1 MKIDKN
7 IFRENF
13 ILFLVFLS
21 LFTIGL
27 SFYKDF
33 GISIDENYH
42 RESGKLYYSYIKSFF
57 IGSNIQESVTLNDV
71 KIAVSDLAFR
81 QPAIFDVFAEFIID
95 FIDNPTI
102 QQVFFT
108 RHFLNFLIF
117 LFSCFFFYL
126 ILRKRFKKNF
136 YAYLGLILLFFSPR
150 IFGESFYNNKDIIF
164 LSISII
170 FIFFALRFFEKKS
183 YLNAFYFG
191 LFSGLAFDIR
201 VMAILYIFGAY
212 LIFFLQYLDDKRFLV
227 KNLKY
232 LILSLITT
240 ILSIYIFWPYLWFDP
255 INNIFNFLFML
266 KSNIPDVQN
275 LYFGEYYLSKN
286 TPWHYN
292 IIWII
297 ITIPTVV
304 TFFSILGLYFLLKNI
319 IKNIF
324 QLDNKNHKFW
334 KSNSTMFDY
343 YFIICVLIIL
353 ISNLIFAVN
362 YDGWRQ
368 TYFLYPFL
376 VILSISGLSIL
387 MSKFNEIR
395 LKYFIFFLIFL
406 EISFSIFWI
415 FKNHPHQYIYF
426 NPIFKNITL
435 NKFQLDYWGISNRS
449 SLEYIL
455 KKEKKDKIKVATVSF
470 TLLEDSLRVL
480 DETGR
485 NKISIVH
492 NLKEADYVVDNY
504 RKKWDKIDNFNLLK
518 TNFKKIHNL
527 IIDGNIISTIYKR
540 M

>member
-1 MKIDKN
+1 
-7 IFRENF
+7 
-13 ILFLVFLS
+13 
-21 LFTIGL
+21 
-27 SFYKDF
+27 
-33 GISIDENYH
+33 
-42 RESGKLYYSYIKSFF
+42 
-57 IGSNIQESVTLNDV
+57 
-71 KIAVSDLAFR
+71 
-81 QPAIFDVFAEFIID
+81 
-95 FIDNPTI
+95 
-102 QQVFFT
+102 
-108 RHFLNFLIF
+108 
-117 LFSCFFFYL
+117 
-126 ILRKRFKKNF
+126 
-136 YAYLGLILLFFSPR
+136 
-150 IFGESFYNNKDIIF
+150 
-164 LSISII
+164 
-170 FIFFALRFFEKKS
+170 
-183 YLNAFYFG
+183 
-191 LFSGLAFDIR
+191 
-201 VMAILYIFGAY
+201 
-212 LIFFLQYLDDKRFLV
+212 
-227 KNLKY
+227 
-232 LILSLITT
+232 
-240 ILSIYIFWPYLWFDP
+240 
-255 INNIFNFLFML
+255 
-266 KSNIPDVQN
+266 
-275 LYFGEYYLSKN
+275 
-286 TPWHYN
+286 
-292 IIWII
+292 
-297 ITIPTVV
+297 
-304 TFFSILGLYFLLKNI
+304 
-319 IKNIF
+319 
-324 QLDNKNHKFW
+324 
-334 KSNSTMFDY
+334 MFDY

-492 NLKEADYVVDNY
+492 NLKEADYVVDKY